1 MHPLCRTAN
10 ELLPQY
16 VEFSFL
22 CPADPYFEWNVM
34 PFSPIPVLKL
44 GYPGDRGSS
53 IVPMWAAHSPPGDRR
68 YPAGVTATASTQVDA
83 RRRRAMAGLL
93 LAVALVIAGYWLAWL
108 LHRSLVASETGAAYT
123 QFEDA
128 FPLADGWLAFC
139 LVAASYCL
147 WTARRAALFWL
158 LAGGGAGLYLF
169 AMDVLYDLQHGVWG
183 KGGNGAMELVIN
195 IVTLALSVFVL
206 RWTWVRRDAL
216 LSS

>member
-1 MHPLCRTAN
+1 
-10 ELLPQY
+10 
-16 VEFSFL
+16 
-22 CPADPYFEWNVM
+22 
-34 PFSPIPVLKL
+34 
-44 GYPGDRGSS
+44 
-53 IVPMWAAHSPPGDRR
+53 
-68 YPAGVTATASTQVDA
+68 
-83 RRRRAMAGLL
+83 MAGLVLAAAL
-93 LAVALVIAGYWLAWL
+93 LIAGYWLGWL

-128 FPLADGWLAFC
+128 FPLADGWLALC

-147 WTARRAALFWL
+147 WRERRAALFWL

-183 KGGNGAMELVIN
+183 KGANGVMELIIN
-195 IVTLALSVFVL
+195 IVTLVLSLFVL

>member
-1 MHPLCRTAN
+1 
-10 ELLPQY
+10 
-16 VEFSFL
+16 
-22 CPADPYFEWNVM
+22 
-34 PFSPIPVLKL
+34 
-44 GYPGDRGSS
+44 
-53 IVPMWAAHSPPGDRR
+53 
-68 YPAGVTATASTQVDA
+68 VTATAGTQVEA
-83 RRRRAMAGLL
+83 RQRRAMAVLL
-93 LAVALVIAGYWLAWL
+93 LAVALVIAAYWLAWL
-108 LHRSLVASETGAAYT
+108 LHRSLVASETSAAYT

-183 KGGNGAMELVIN
+183 KGANGVMELVIN
-195 IVTLALSVFVL
+195 LVTLGLSLFVL